1 MTYLEERRDMAAAFR
16 WTARLGMN
24 EGIANHY
31 SLAVGSGDAFLM
43 NPYGLHWSQM
53 KASDLIELD
62 ATIEPDGVD
71 DTIDPTAWCIHG
83 ALHRNVPQARC
94 VMHLH
99 SKYATA
105 LAVLEDPSLPPI
117 DQTSMRF
124 FNRIAIDMGFDG
136 MGLDEEAERMSRTL
150 GNRSVLMM
158 AQHGVLVAGPTV
170 GWCFDM
176 IYYFEKAAETY
187 LTALSTGRSLNVAS
201 DAVAEKTARQ
211 WEAYPGI
218 GEKHLSAIRAV
229 LDAEEPAYRH

>member
-1 MTYLEERRDMAAAFR
+1 
-16 WTARLGMN
+16 
-24 EGIANHY
+24 
-31 SLAVGSGDAFLM
+31 
-43 NPYGLHWSQM
+43 
-53 KASDLIELD
+53 
-62 ATIEPDGVD
+62 
-71 DTIDPTAWCIHG
+71 IHG

-117 DQTSMRF
+117 DQSSMRF
-124 FNRIAIDMGFDG
+124 FNRIAVDMGFDG

-187 LTALSTGRSLNVAS
+187 LTALSTGRSLNIAS